1 MDHDGRTE
9 TFAPTDHIL
18 VILEAQNCA
27 RFTDVI
33 GCAFTRFGAGVAVS
47 FVCAMRFAK
56 QLFLGVFTVRTGKR
70 GTAFA
75 GMIGTNT
82 PWKST
87 SVICGALSI
96 ARKLS
101 QGGGCK
107 GGSNGMN
114 GGKGKEEKQGHAGGE
129 HWGGWVG
136 EGVGGF
142 GSRGCDYGKCN

>member
-1 MDHDGRTE
+1 
-9 TFAPTDHIL
+9 
-18 VILEAQNCA
+18 
-27 RFTDVI
+27 
-33 GCAFTRFGAGVAVS
+33 
-47 FVCAMRFAK
+47 MRFAK

-101 QGGGCK
+101 QGGGGK

-129 HWGGWVG
+129 HLGGVG
-136 EGVGGF
+136 RVGVGGLV
-142 GSRGCDYGKCN
+142 RGEG